1 MNALALA
8 GFAVAGSALAAGLL
22 IVRAGV
28 AQWAGW
34 LTTAAG
40 VTALVGT
47 WLTTD
52 EVTTAQGQVLLVS
65 AWMVLL
71 PAALW
76 AYPQPRW
83 RHPVDAVLGVTLV
96 VPGVV
101 ACFYT
106 TQPPVV
112 ALMGTAAAL
121 ALVAQ
126 TWWRL
131 ERSDAS
137 DRRSLSW
144 VAVTASVLG
153 LLSLAM
159 LFTAGQ
165 TWAGPVAVGVLA
177 AVPASMAV
185 GVLRPESVD
194 VRGLAV
200 TSAVGLALGIGY
212 LAYFAGALAI
222 LDMLGADRPEPFVLA
237 LIGLA
242 GGVALRPVSSM
253 LRAVM
258 DQMLFGDRP
267 NPLDAASRV
276 VARIGRDPVQAL
288 ALIRHDL
295 ALPYA
300 ALWHGPHL
308 VAESGEPVIH
318 VRRIVAA
325 VGEPEEVALV
335 VGMRPGDLRLS
346 VGDERTLRLLA
357 PLLAEIV
364 RGAELS
370 ADLQES
376 RAQALTAIADERRRL
391 RSELHDGL
399 GPALTGIAMTTDAA
413 RNLVA
418 SDPQAAI
425 GLLDDARR
433 DTADAIGEVRQIVYG
448 MRPPALDELGLV
460 AALRQQSRGLVPT
473 VRFEVGG
480 DMAHLPAAV
489 EVAAYRIVME
499 ALTNV
504 ARHTDSP
511 AATVTLTTSADRIS
525 IEVTDNGEASA
536 GWEAGVGIDSMR
548 QRAIELGGS
557 LSAGPGPHGGRVAA
571 ALPLRP

>member
-1 MNALALA
+1 MA
-8 GFAVAGSALAAGLL
+8 
-22 IVRAGV
+22 
-28 AQWAGW
+28 
-34 LTTAAG
+34 
-40 VTALVGT
+40 
-47 WLTTD
+47 
-52 EVTTAQGQVLLVS
+52 
-65 AWMVLL
+65 
-71 PAALW
+71 
-76 AYPQPRW
+76 
-83 RHPVDAVLGVTLV
+83 
-96 VPGVV
+96 

-106 TQPPVV
+106 AQPAVV
-112 ALMGTAAAL
+112 TLMGTNAAL

-131 ERSDAS
+131 ERSDAA
-137 DRRSLSW
+137 DRRSLAW

-153 LLSLAM
+153 LLSLAI

-165 TWAGPVAVGVLA
+165 TWAGPVAVGALA
-177 AVPASMAV
+177 AMAI
-185 GVLRPESVD
+185 GVLRPETVD

-212 LAYFAGALAI
+212 LAYFAGALAV

-237 LIGLA
+237 LIGLM
-242 GGVALRPVSSM
+242 GGVALHPVSSM

-276 VARIGRDPVQAL
+276 VARIGRDPARAL

-300 ALWHGPHL
+300 ALWNGPHL

-318 VRRIVAA
+318 VRRIVTGD
-325 VGEPEEVALV
+325 GEPEEVALV

-399 GPALTGIAMTTDAA
+399 GPALTGIALTTDAA

-418 SDPQAAI
+418 TDPQAAI

-433 DTADAIGEVRQIVYG
+433 DVFTPRIG
-448 MRPPALDELGLV
+448 GL
-460 AALRQQSRGLVPT
+460 AMCGS
-473 VRFEVGG
+473 
-480 DMAHLPAAV
+480 
-489 EVAAYRIVME
+489 
-499 ALTNV
+499 
-504 ARHTDSP
+504 ARRSH
-511 AATVTLTTSADRIS
+511 SA
-525 IEVTDNGEASA
+525 
-536 GWEAGVGIDSMR
+536 
-548 QRAIELGGS
+548 
-557 LSAGPGPHGGRVAA
+557 
-571 ALPLRP
+571 